1 MVLPARDGDGPPSK
15 RWLPDQSS
23 ARGDGFHNLQEAKA
37 IEINCW
43 MDVRGE
49 GEGES
54 HDKQRF
60 LSHQFAFLFP
70 ETGNVGKGAD
80 LCQKR
85 MSPILDIL

>member
-1 MVLPARDGDGPPSK
+1 MWRTEEEVRSEGDASVRRCGPPSK

-43 MDVRGE
+43 MNVRGE

-70 ETGNVGKGAD
+70 ETGNVG
-80 LCQKR
+80 
-85 MSPILDIL
+85 